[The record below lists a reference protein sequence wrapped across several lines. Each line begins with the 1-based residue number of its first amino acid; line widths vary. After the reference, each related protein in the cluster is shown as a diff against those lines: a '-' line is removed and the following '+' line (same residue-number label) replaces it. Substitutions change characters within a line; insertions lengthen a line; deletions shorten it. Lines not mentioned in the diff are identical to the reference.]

1 MNQNKPYWMSVGSGC
16 VWAVLGLT
24 VGIILESGPGS
35 SLRKPV
41 LGLMGGMIVSP
52 LIGLLMGQVSRL
64 FPYVEGLMRIIIA
77 GASLYAAS
85 VLFVMGSLLLQFVI
99 SGHMARD
106 FWTTSFGAATIGF
119 ELSCVVLWPAAY
131 VNHTLIAKAWQS
143 RRRSIVGS

>member
-1 MNQNKPYWMSVGSGC
+1 MNQHKPYWMSLISGC
-16 VWAVLGLT
+16 VWGVLGLA
-24 VGIILESGPGS
+24 VAIILESGPGS
-35 SLRKPV
+35 SLRTPV
-41 LGLMGGMIVSP
+41 LGFMGGVIVSP

-64 FPYVEGLMRIIIA
+64 FPYVEVLMRITIA

-85 VLFVMGSLLLQFVI
+85 VLFVMASLLLWSVI
-99 SGHMARD
+99 SGHVGRD
-106 FWTTSFGAATIGF
+106 FWDTTFGAATIGF